1 MRISDWSSD
10 VCSSD
15 LLERTEAEEDEAP
28 LRRDREE
35 LGDALGI
42 AKDPPERRALEQEPV
57 EERERGARCH
67 GAAGAAGPE
76 RDDQHE
82 QEQAAEG
89 REVARWEEHTSE
101 LQSLMRYSYAVCRL
115 TQKRRR

>member
-67 GAAGAAGPE
+67 GAAGAAGPA

-82 QEQAAEG
+82 PDQAAAG
-89 REVARWEEHTSE
+89 REVA
-101 LQSLMRYSYAVCRL
+101 AVVHAPRVDGEDR
-115 TQKRRR
+115 KSVV